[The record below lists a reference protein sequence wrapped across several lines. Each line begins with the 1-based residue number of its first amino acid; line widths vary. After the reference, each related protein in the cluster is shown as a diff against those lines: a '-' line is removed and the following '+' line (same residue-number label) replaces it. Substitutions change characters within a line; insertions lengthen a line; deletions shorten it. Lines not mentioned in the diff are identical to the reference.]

1 MVVPLV
7 PGEGEGESCAGVST
21 DVRADAERARDG
33 GGDASLCLRARGL
46 LVGCGVVKLL
56 ARAAAQ
62 AQNCA
67 TVSVPLSCKSSFPK
81 VMAASDR
88 QVPF

>member
-1 MVVPLV
+1 MAPL
-7 PGEGEGESCAGVST
+7 PGEGESDSWVAGVLSA

-46 LVGCGVVKLL
+46 VVGFGVPELL
-56 ARAAAQ
+56 ARVAAQ

-67 TVSVPLSCKSSFPK
+67 TVSVPLRCRSSFPK